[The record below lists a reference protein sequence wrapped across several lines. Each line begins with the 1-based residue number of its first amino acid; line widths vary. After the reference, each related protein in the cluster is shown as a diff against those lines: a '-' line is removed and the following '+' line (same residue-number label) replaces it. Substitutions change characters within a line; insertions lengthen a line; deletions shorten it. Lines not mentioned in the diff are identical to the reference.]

1 MYVQPPSFPTLS
13 IQTPNKSAAL
23 CTDPDTTGAEQL
35 KRERLLEILSQVDLE
50 HLLEREGALTDEI
63 SKCSRSLCVVF
74 P

>member
-1 MYVQPPSFPTLS
+1 MTSCRLDDVSGRY
-13 IQTPNKSAAL
+13 
-23 CTDPDTTGAEQL
+23 PDTTGAEQL

-63 SKCSRSLCVVF
+63 SKCTRSLCVVL